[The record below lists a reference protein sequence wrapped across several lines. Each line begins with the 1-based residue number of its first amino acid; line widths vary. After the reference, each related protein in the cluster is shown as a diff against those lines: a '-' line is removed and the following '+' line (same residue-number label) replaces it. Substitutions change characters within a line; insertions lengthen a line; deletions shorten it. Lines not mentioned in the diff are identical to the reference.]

1 MRLLFLG
8 DLYAKPGRNMVIK
21 TLPRLIDRWEIDF
34 VVANAENSAHGFGMT
49 KKIVESLFS
58 VGVDV
63 ITSGNHAYDN
73 DNIRLWLD
81 DEPRVLRPYNWSP
94 PQELMGQAFIIVKK
108 SNYQLL
114 VLNLAGQIF
123 MQEKASSPFDAADE
137 VLGQYP
143 LQSKVTASLIDI
155 HAEATSEKQGLGH
168 HVDGRASMVVGTHV
182 HIPTA
187 DARILAGGTAYQTD
201 AGMCGVYDSVIG
213 VAKEASLSRLRHTTP
228 KQPFRPAEG
237 IATLC
242 GVLSEIDPQT
252 GLATHISPV
261 RIGGDLMPIEP
272 YWLSC
277 EA

>member
-8 DLYAKPGRNMVIK
+8 DLYAKPGRNIVIE
-21 TLPRLIDRWEIDF
+21 TLPRLIDQWAIDF

-58 VGVDV
+58 AGVDV

-73 DNIRLWLD
+73 DNIKLWLD
-81 DEPRVLRPYNWSP
+81 NEPRVLRPYNWSP
-94 PQELMGQAFIIVKK
+94 FEEHIGDGFIIVEK
-108 SNYQLL
+108 SGYKLL

-123 MQEKASSPFDAADE
+123 MREKAISPFDAADQI
-137 VLGQYP
+137 LDQYP
-143 LQSKVTASLIDI
+143 LQTEVTASLIDI

-187 DARILAGGTAYQTD
+187 DTRILTGGTAYQTD
-201 AGMCGVYDSVIG
+201 AGMCGVYDSIIG
-213 VAKEASLSRLRHTTP
+213 VQKEASLSRLRHTTP
-228 KQPFRPAEG
+228 KMPFKPAEG

-242 GVLSEIDPQT
+242 GVLSEIDPET
-252 GLATHISPV
+252 GLAIHVSPV
-261 RIGGDLMPIEP
+261 RIGGDLSPIEP
-272 YWLSC
+272 YWLKNT
-277 EA
+277 